1 MWLRVS
7 KILTH
12 TCLLFHAVRPVRL
25 KSKLQVSAPPHSLV
39 KSPKGFN
46 YKEKKL
52 TCKPSLIP

>member
-46 YKEKKL
+46 YKEKKTHL
-52 TCKPSLIP
+52 